1 MMRLLGIVCVL
12 FLFSAFVAS
21 FVSGETAVHG
31 VSWRADDFQIYPA
44 LQNNSLI
51 YQNLTLYFYSNEENS
66 TYFVYDSLDCLANG
80 TFNFTFKI
88 NLILSGG
95 PHVLSIRINNDSYV
109 FHVTVISKQYGE
121 YWADQNQIEATI
133 SKKTADAL
141 ILRAWSAALT
151 GAVIGLLV
159 MSVYMIRRLRQEI
172 VEVL

>member
-1 MMRLLGIVCVL
+1 MRLLGIVCVL
-12 FLFSAFVAS
+12 FLFSAFVLP
-21 FVSGETAVHG
+21 VVQGETAVHG

-51 YQNLTLYFYSNEENS
+51 YQNLTLYLYSSEPNS
-66 TYFVYDSLDCLANG
+66 TFFVYDSLDCLFNG
-80 TFNFTFKI
+80 TFNFSCKLD
-88 NLILSGG
+88 LILSGG

-109 FHVTVISKQYGE
+109 YHVTVILQDYGH
-121 YWADQNQIEATI
+121 YWADQNQIEAMI
-133 SKKTADAL
+133 AKKTADAL